1 MAKKMTERQEAD
13 ILMALLGVVFAI
25 ALILVI

>member
-1 MAKKMTERQEAD
+1 MKKLTERQEAD

>member
-1 MAKKMTERQEAD
+1 MKKLTERQQAD